1 MPLFHKT
8 APKRVRENLRA
19 FQNARFDYQKFVRR
33 QYLDRDCAYIFA
45 GVSCLGDVVS
55 AYSVPGYEWINRSFS
70 DYVEECAFF
79 IPIEDAIVL
88 TISGARFSEAEQA
101 VVRRVISDYFGA
113 QLCET
118 KARLTENAKRAA
130 LLLSIGSVSA
140 ALFVLCS
147 TAFDIPL
154 LRELVLVFSWFSLWE
169 FLRLLI
175 FDRRDLMRKK
185 LEDGQLCQMRVEFAA
200 EESAGEAGTEG

>member
-1 MPLFHKT
+1 MPLFRKT
-8 APKRVRENLRA
+8 VPKRVRENLQA

-33 QYLDRDCAYIFA
+33 QYLGKGCAYIFA
-45 GVSCLGDVVS
+45 AASRLGDIVS
-55 AYSVPGYEWINRSFS
+55 AYSVPGYEWINRDFS
-70 DYVEECAFF
+70 NYVEECAFF

-88 TISGARFSEAEQA
+88 AISGAQFSEAEQA
-101 VVRRVISDYFGA
+101 VIRRVISDYFGA

-118 KARLTENAKRAA
+118 KSRLVENARRAA
-130 LLLSIGSVSA
+130 LLLIIGAVSA
-140 ALFVLCS
+140 ALFILCS
-147 TAFDIPL
+147 TALDVPL

-185 LEDGQLCQMRVEFAA
+185 LEDGQLCQMRVEF
-200 EESAGEAGTEG
+200 GTEGTETEGER